1 LDLDAVWGS
10 EWGRPVGEEWV
21 YYMGVHV
28 SQREGVFLEGEGGG
42 EALPKLLWDFL
53 FELFADVLSNTAL
66 FKF

>member
-1 LDLDAVWGS
+1 M
-10 EWGRPVGEEWV
+10 